1 MPPERLLFVPPR
13 LPEVIRPPL
22 EIARES
28 ASQALKPVEI
38 KLDIPELPPPEAAPK
53 EEPIKDRLIIRARL
67 DPPSQ
72 LPVRSPD
79 EPMAPRLPPKQPA
92 LVSTSKLQ
100 PVDAPPRLD
109 PLAQRLPRTPA
120 RPDREARIE
129 EKVVPQATLPLR
141 QKEQRQRSV
150 DLFGGTQAS
159 EAAVERGIDWLAAHQ
174 SVNGSWSLN
183 QFHANCKHPQC
194 AGAGTVA
201 SDPAGTGIVLL
212 PFLGA
217 GYTHQSGKHKQTVA
231 RALRWL
237 VEQQRPDGTWP
248 ATADARPMY
257 GHGMASI
264 ALCEAYGMTED
275 PKLRGPAQKAIDY
288 IVKAQHAALRRLAL
302 PAQPTGRHLRRRL
315 ADDGTQERRDG
326 RAVGASEDL

>member
-1 MPPERLLFVPPR
+1 
-13 LPEVIRPPL
+13 
-22 EIARES
+22 
-28 ASQALKPVEI
+28 
-38 KLDIPELPPPEAAPK
+38 
-53 EEPIKDRLIIRARL
+53 
-67 DPPSQ
+67 
-72 LPVRSPD
+72 
-79 EPMAPRLPPKQPA
+79 MAPRLPPKQPA

-159 EAAVERGIDWLAAHQ
+159 EAAVERGLDWLAAHQ

-183 QFHANCKHPQC
+183 EFHANCKHPQC
-194 AGAGTVA
+194 ADAGTVA

-217 GYTHQSGKHKQTVA
+217 GYTHQSGKHKA
-231 RALRWL
+231 DRRPGMRWL

-257 GHGMASI
+257 GHGDGFDRSVRS
-264 ALCEAYGMTED
+264 LRHD
-275 PKLRGPAQKAIDY
+275 RGPE
-288 IVKAQHAALRRLAL
+288 AAGSGPEGDRLHRQGPARRLRRLAL

-326 RAVGASEDL
+326 RAVGAAEDL